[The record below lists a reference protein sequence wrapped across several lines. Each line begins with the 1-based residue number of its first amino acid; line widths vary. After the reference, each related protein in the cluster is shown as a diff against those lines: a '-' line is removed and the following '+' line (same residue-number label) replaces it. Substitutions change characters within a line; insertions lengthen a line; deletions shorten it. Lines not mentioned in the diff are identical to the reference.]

1 MRMKEKPRY
10 SIKKYI
16 LVGVISMTLGVV
28 AGAVILSLLGSL
40 LGFGSQGV
48 LVMILISFPFC
59 LFSALY
65 GFYKGLVKHYGLKGD
80 DKLFFGGRF

>member
-1 MRMKEKPRY
+1 MKKEPRY

-16 LVGVISMTLGVV
+16 LIGVVSMTVGVIS
-28 AGAVILSLLGSL
+28 GAIILSLLGSL
-40 LGFGSQGV
+40 LGFGSQAV

-65 GFYKGLVKHYGLKGD
+65 GFYKGLVRHYGFKGD
-80 DKLFFGGRF
+80 EKLFFGGKF

>member
-1 MRMKEKPRY
+1 MTNKPRY

-16 LVGVISMTLGVV
+16 LIGVISMTVGVV
-28 AGAVILSLLGSL
+28 IGTIILSILGSI

-48 LVMILISFPFC
+48 LVTIVLSFPIC

-65 GFYKGLVKHYGLKGD
+65 GFYKGLVRHYGFKGD
-80 DKLFFGGRF
+80 EKLFFGGKF